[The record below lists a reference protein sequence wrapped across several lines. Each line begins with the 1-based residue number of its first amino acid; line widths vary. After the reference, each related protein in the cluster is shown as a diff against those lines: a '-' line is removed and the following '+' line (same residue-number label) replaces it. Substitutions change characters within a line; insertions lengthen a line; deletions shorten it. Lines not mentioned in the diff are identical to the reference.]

1 MSTPGTHQFL
11 DLYYTFIFWAH
22 WLELDMM
29 VILMGFHLEF
39 AQLFQ
44 ENLSN
49 LIQGVNFAELEM
61 GLQ

>member
-1 MSTPGTHQFL
+1 
-11 DLYYTFIFWAH
+11 
-22 WLELDMM
+22 MM